1 MDSDKNDIVAS
12 MTDSHMI
19 LGIQK
24 LVAEL
29 NREIGFKIQ
38 LTHNIRFMLLLDA
51 IQRIDKK
58 NEKVKKICNY
68 LRLVENLKTFNYI
81 QRSLR
86 GFDLLALLGEFGGQ
100 KIDMTKIIKELLLE
114 NKSN

>member
-1 MDSDKNDIVAS
+1 MDNGKNDIVAS

-24 LVAEL
+24 LVADL
-29 NREIGFKIQ
+29 NREVGFKIQ

-51 IQRIDKK
+51 IQRIDKD
-58 NEKVKKICNY
+58 NEKVKKICDY

-86 GFDLLALLGEFGGQ
+86 GMDLIMLLGEFGGQ
-100 KIDMTKIIKELLLE
+100 KIDMTSIIKELLLE
-114 NKSN
+114 NSK

>member
-1 MDSDKNDIVAS
+1 MDDGKNDIIATMS
-12 MTDSHMI
+12 DNHMI

-24 LVAEL
+24 LVADL

-51 IQRIDKK
+51 IERIDKK
-58 NEKVKKICNY
+58 NNKIKDICNY

-86 GFDLLALLGEFGGQ
+86 GGELLALLGEFGGE

-114 NKSN
+114 SKKG

>member
-24 LVAEL
+24 LVADL
-29 NREIGFKIQ
+29 NRDIGFRIQ
-38 LTHNIRFMLLLDA
+38 LTHDIRFMLLLDA
-51 IQRIDKK
+51 IERIDKK
-58 NEKVKKICNY
+58 NMKVKKICNY

-86 GFDLLALLGEFGGQ
+86 GFDLLALLGEFGGS
-100 KIDMTKIIKELLLE
+100 KINMNEIIKELLMDSK
-114 NKSN
+114 NK